1 MSKDL
6 DHELRETL
14 IERQLDLHPSPIAP
28 EGLLRRARRRV
39 VRNVVLGLLTVT
51 VVVVGSAG
59 AIKGVIEGNPDP
71 VPGGG
76 GDKTALPTEG
86 PTPGETSLLLASGEQ
101 DGEPWALRVTSSPQ
115 SGYGLSW
122 GYENLGAGGGGISP
136 MRQGWIFQGYG
147 GSSSPDYPDHD
158 PTRPPLP
165 IGISGQVAVQ
175 AERVELRLER
185 GPAVEV
191 ALYRLPDELIGPAK
205 VFLLFVPG
213 DTLLLAGDLIA
224 FDGSGAELGREY
236 FDLSPVSLFPKV
248 LKESPPEAVEVMK
261 DLQLAGAV
269 VGRYFNT
276 HGSYSGL
283 DLDSASAISSEVVFN
298 TSSVAIPGEVSIRV
312 SGPQSLVLASAT
324 ADGAIYS
331 ACMEGGPG
339 GSVYGRNDT
348 SDPQG
353 CTNGWLDPSAE
364 PPPAGGNARIA
375 TGSDPNGNLW
385 SLTLLDVSG
394 PGAETPFE
402 LELLIGPIGASLP
415 LQRLGDA
422 DLGSVGAVPPSATPV
437 DTPPVADL
445 PTSVWGIA
453 SDRIARVELRVDDGA
468 TFDGELY
475 AIPPGSID
483 AEQAFLFLVP
493 VEGPM
498 TGTVIAFDSRGEE
511 LQRRPVESL
520 G

>member
-1 MSKDL
+1 MSRDL
-6 DHELRETL
+6 DHQLREML
-14 IERQLDLHPSPIAP
+14 AERQAELHPSPVPP
-28 EGLLRRARRRV
+28 EGLLRRARRRLA
-39 VRNVVLGLLTVT
+39 RNVVLGVVT
-51 VVVVGSAG
+51 AAVIVAGSIGGIRMLVDRA
-59 AIKGVIEGNPDP
+59 PDR
-71 VPGGG
+71 VPGGD
-76 GDKTALPTEG
+76 GDQAALPTEG
-86 PTPGETSLLLASGEQ
+86 PTPGETSLLIASGEQ
-101 DGEPWALRVTSSPQ
+101 DGERWTMRVTSSPG
-115 SGYGLSW
+115 SGLGLSW
-122 GYENLGAGGGGISP
+122 GYEALGAGGGGISP
-136 MRQGWIFQGYG
+136 MRQGRIFQGYG

-158 PTRPPLP
+158 ATRPRLP

-185 GPAVEV
+185 GPVMEA

-213 DTLLLAGDLIA
+213 DTLLLAGDLVA
-224 FDGSGAELGREY
+224 YDGSGAELSREY

-248 LKESPPEAVEVMK
+248 LEESPPEAVAVMK

-283 DLDSASAISSEVVFN
+283 DPDSASAIASEVKFN
-298 TSSVAIPGEVSIRV
+298 TSPVAVPGEVSIRV
-312 SGPQSLVLASAT
+312 SGPQSVVLASAT

-331 ACMEGGPG
+331 ACMDSPG

-364 PPPAGGNARIA
+364 PPPTGGQDRIA

-415 LQRLGDA
+415 LQRLGEA

-437 DTPPVADL
+437 DAPAEADL

-453 SDRIARVELRVDDGA
+453 SDRVARVELRVDDGA

-475 AIPPGSID
+475 AIPPGSIA

-498 TGTVIAFDSRGEE
+498 TGTVVAFDSRGEE
-511 LQRRPVESL
+511 LQRRGVESF

>member
-1 MSKDL
+1 MNRDL

-14 IERQLDLHPSPIAP
+14 AERRAELHPSSVAP
-28 EGLLRRARRRV
+28 DGLLRRARRRA
-39 VRNVVLGLLTVT
+39 VRTVVLGVVAATAIVAGSIGGIQALLDR
-51 VVVVGSAG
+51 A
-59 AIKGVIEGNPDP
+59 PDR
-71 VPGGG
+71 VPGGD
-76 GDKTALPTEG
+76 GDQAALPTEG
-86 PTPGETSLLLASGEQ
+86 PTPGETSLLIASGEQ
-101 DGEPWALRVTSSPQ
+101 DGERWTMRVTSSPG
-115 SGYGLSW
+115 SGLGLSW
-122 GYENLGAGGGGISP
+122 GYEALGAGGGGISP
-136 MRQGWIFQGYG
+136 MRQGRIFQGYG

-158 PTRPPLP
+158 ATRPPLP

-185 GPAVEV
+185 GPVVEA

-213 DTLLLAGDLIA
+213 DTLLLAGDLVA
-224 FDGSGAELGREY
+224 YDGSGAELSREY

-248 LKESPPEAVEVMK
+248 LEESPPEAVAVMK

-283 DLDSASAISSEVVFN
+283 DPESASAIASDVKFN
-298 TSSVAIPGEVSIRV
+298 TSPVAIPGEVSIRV
-312 SGPQSLVLASAT
+312 SGPQSVVLASAT

-331 ACMEGGPG
+331 ACMDSPG

-364 PPPAGGNARIA
+364 PPPTGGQDRIA

-437 DTPPVADL
+437 DVPAVADL

-453 SDRIARVELRVDDGA
+453 SDRVARVELRVDDGA

-475 AIPPGSID
+475 AIPPGSIA

-498 TGTVIAFDSRGEE
+498 TGTVVAFDSRGEE
-511 LQRRPVESL
+511 LQRRGVESF

>member
-1 MSKDL
+1 MSRDL
-6 DHELRETL
+6 DHQLREML
-14 IERQLDLHPSPIAP
+14 AERQAELHPSPVPP
-28 EGLLRRARRRV
+28 EGLLRRARRRLA
-39 VRNVVLGLLTVT
+39 RNVVLGVVT
-51 VVVVGSAG
+51 AAVIVAGSIGGIRMLVDRA
-59 AIKGVIEGNPDP
+59 PDR
-71 VPGGG
+71 VPGGD
-76 GDKTALPTEG
+76 GDQAALPTEG
-86 PTPGETSLLLASGEQ
+86 PTPGETSLLIASGEQ
-101 DGEPWALRVTSSPQ
+101 DGERWTMRVTSSPG
-115 SGYGLSW
+115 SGLGLSW
-122 GYENLGAGGGGISP
+122 GYEALGAGGGGISP
-136 MRQGWIFQGYG
+136 MRQGRIFQGYG

-158 PTRPPLP
+158 AARPPLP

-185 GPAVEV
+185 GPVVEA

-213 DTLLLAGDLIA
+213 DTLLLAGDLVA
-224 FDGSGAELGREY
+224 YDGSGAELSREY

-248 LKESPPEAVEVMK
+248 LEESPPEAVAVMK

-283 DLDSASAISSEVVFN
+283 DPESASAIASEVKFN
-298 TSSVAIPGEVSIRV
+298 TSPVAIPGEVSIRV
-312 SGPQSLVLASAT
+312 SGPQSVVLASAT

-331 ACMEGGPG
+331 ACMDSPG

-364 PPPAGGNARIA
+364 PPPTGGQDRIA

-415 LQRLGDA
+415 LQRLGEA

-437 DTPPVADL
+437 DAPAEADL

-453 SDRIARVELRVDDGA
+453 SDRVARVELRVDDGA

-475 AIPPGSID
+475 AIPPGSIA

-498 TGTVIAFDSRGEE
+498 TGTVVAFDSRGEE
-511 LQRRPVESL
+511 LQRRGVESF

>member
-1 MSKDL
+1 MSTDL
-6 DHELRETL
+6 DHQIQETL
-14 IERQLDLHPSPIAP
+14 AERRSRLRPSAVAP
-28 EGLLRRARRRV
+28 DGLFRRARRRAV
-39 VRNVVLGLLTVT
+39 ATV
-51 VVVVGSAG
+51 
-59 AIKGVIEGNPDP
+59 ILGVISIAAIAAGSIGGIQALLNRAPDRSL
-71 VPGGG
+71 G
-76 GDKTALPTEG
+76 GDGDRPVLPTDG
-86 PTPGETSLLLASGEQ
+86 PVPGETSLLIASGEHE
-101 DGEPWALRVTSSPQ
+101 GERWAMRVTSSPG
-115 SGYGLSW
+115 SGLGLSW
-122 GYENLGAGGGGISP
+122 GYEALGAGGGGISP
-136 MRQGWIFQGYG
+136 MRQGRIFQGYG

-185 GPAVEV
+185 GPVVEA
-191 ALYRLPDELIGPAK
+191 ALYRLPNELIGPAK

-213 DTLLLAGDLIA
+213 DTLVLAGDLVA
-224 FDGSGAELGREY
+224 YDDAGAELGREY

-248 LKESPPEAVEVMK
+248 LEESPPEAVAVMK

-283 DLDSASAISSEVVFN
+283 DADSASAISSEVEFN
-298 TSSVAIPGEVSIRV
+298 TSPVAIPGEVSIRV

-324 ADGAIYS
+324 QGGAIYS
-331 ACMEGGPG
+331 ACMDSPG

-364 PPPAGGNARIA
+364 PPPTGGQDRIA
-375 TGSDPNGNLW
+375 AGSDPNGNLW

-422 DLGSVGAVPPSATPV
+422 DLGSVGAVPPTATPV
-437 DTPPVADL
+437 DAPADADL

-453 SDRIARVELRVDDGA
+453 SDRVARVELRVDDGA
-468 TFDGELY
+468 TFHGELY

-498 TGTVIAFDSRGEE
+498 TGTIVAFNSKGDE
-511 LQRRPVESL
+511 LQRTEVKSL

>member
-1 MSKDL
+1 MNRDL

-14 IERQLDLHPSPIAP
+14 AERRAELHPSSVAP
-28 EGLLRRARRRV
+28 DGLLRRARRRA
-39 VRNVVLGLLTVT
+39 VRTVVLGVVAATAIVAGSIGGIQALLDR
-51 VVVVGSAG
+51 A
-59 AIKGVIEGNPDP
+59 PDR
-71 VPGGG
+71 VPGGD
-76 GDKTALPTEG
+76 GDQAALPTEG
-86 PTPGETSLLLASGEQ
+86 PTPGETSLLIASGEQ
-101 DGEPWALRVTSSPQ
+101 DGERWTMRVTSSPG
-115 SGYGLSW
+115 SGLGLSW
-122 GYENLGAGGGGISP
+122 GYEALGAGGGGISP
-136 MRQGWIFQGYG
+136 MRQGRIFQGYG

-158 PTRPPLP
+158 ATRPPLP

-185 GPAVEV
+185 GPVVEA

-213 DTLLLAGDLIA
+213 DTLLLAGDLVA
-224 FDGSGAELGREY
+224 YDGSGAELSREY

-248 LKESPPEAVEVMK
+248 LEESPPEAVAVMK

-283 DLDSASAISSEVVFN
+283 DPESASAIGSDVKFN
-298 TSSVAIPGEVSIRV
+298 TSPVAIPGEVSIRV
-312 SGPQSLVLASAT
+312 SGPQSVVLASAT

-331 ACMEGGPG
+331 ACMDSPG

-364 PPPAGGNARIA
+364 PPPTGGQDRIA

-437 DTPPVADL
+437 DVPAVADL

-453 SDRIARVELRVDDGA
+453 SDRVARVELRVDDGA

-475 AIPPGSID
+475 AIPPGSIA

-511 LQRRPVESL
+511 LQRRGVESF

>member
-1 MSKDL
+1 MSTAL
-6 DHELRETL
+6 DRQLREALAERRAELR
-14 IERQLDLHPSPIAP
+14 PSPVAP
-28 EGLLRRARRRV
+28 EGLVQRAKRRA
-39 VRNVVLGLLTVT
+39 VRTVVLGVIAATAIVAGSVGGIQALLDREPHRTV
-51 VVVVGSAG
+51 
-59 AIKGVIEGNPDP
+59 
-71 VPGGG
+71 G
-76 GDKTALPTEG
+76 GDGDRSVLPTDG
-86 PTPGETSLLLASGEQ
+86 PAPGETSLLIASGEH
-101 DGEPWALRVTSSPQ
+101 DGERWTLRVTSSPG
-115 SGYGLSW
+115 SGLGLSW
-122 GYENLGAGGGGISP
+122 GYEALGAGGGGISP
-136 MRQGWIFQGYG
+136 MRQGRIFQGYG
-147 GSSSPDYPDHD
+147 ASSSPDYPDND

-175 AERVELRLER
+175 ADRVELRLER
-185 GPAVEV
+185 GPVLEA
-191 ALYRLPDELIGPAK
+191 ALYQLPDELIGPAK
-205 VFLLFVPG
+205 VFLLFAPG
-213 DTLLLAGDLIA
+213 DTLLLAGDLVA
-224 FDGSGAELGREY
+224 YDDSGAELGREY

-248 LKESPPEAVEVMK
+248 LEESSPEAVAVMK

-269 VGRYFNT
+269 VARYFNT

-283 DLDSASAISSEVVFN
+283 DPDSASAISSEVVFN
-298 TSSVAIPGEVSIRV
+298 ASPVAIPGEVSIRV

-324 ADGAIYS
+324 ADGASYS
-331 ACMEGGPG
+331 VCMDYAGA
-339 GSVYGRNDT
+339 SVYGRNDT

-364 PPPAGGNARIA
+364 PPPPGGGDRIA

-415 LQRLGDA
+415 LKPLGDA

-437 DTPPVADL
+437 DAPPVSDL

-453 SDRIARVELRVDDGA
+453 SARVARVELRLDDGT

-483 AEQAFLFLVP
+483 AGQAYLILVP
-493 VEGPM
+493 VEGPIA
-498 TGTVIAFDSRGEE
+498 GTVVAFDSHGEE
-511 LQRRPVESL
+511 LQRRAVESL

>member
-1 MSKDL
+1 MNSDL
-6 DHELRETL
+6 DRQLRETL
-14 IERQLDLHPSPIAP
+14 MERQALLRASPVAP
-28 EGLLRRARRRV
+28 DGLLRRARRRAVRTVILGV
-39 VRNVVLGLLTVT
+39 VSAAAIVAGSVGGIQALLDR
-51 VVVVGSAG
+51 A
-59 AIKGVIEGNPDP
+59 PDRTL
-71 VPGGG
+71 G
-76 GDKTALPTEG
+76 GDGDRPVLPTDG
-86 PTPGETSLLLASGEQ
+86 PAPGEKSLLLASGEH
-101 DGEPWALRVTSSPQ
+101 DGERWTLRVTNGPEY
-115 SGYGLSW
+115 GFGLSF
-122 GYENLGAGGGGISP
+122 GYEALGVGGGGISP
-136 MRQGWIFQGYG
+136 MRQGRIFQGYG

-158 PTRPPLP
+158 ATRPPLP

-185 GPAVEV
+185 GPGAE
-191 ALYRLPDELIGPAK
+191 ATLYQLPDALIGPAK

-213 DTLLLAGDLIA
+213 DTLLLAGDLVA
-224 FDGSGAELGREY
+224 YDDSGAELGRVY

-248 LKESPPEAVEVMK
+248 LEESPPQAVAVMK

-283 DLDSASAISSEVVFN
+283 DPDSASAISSEVVFN

-312 SGPQSLVLASAT
+312 SGPEDLVLASAT

-331 ACMEGGPG
+331 VCMGGAHA
-339 GSVYGRNDT
+339 SVYGRNDT

-353 CTNGWLDPSAE
+353 CTNGWLDPSAK
-364 PPPAGGNARIA
+364 PPPTDGQDRIA

-385 SLTLLDVSG
+385 SLTLLQVSG
-394 PGAETPFE
+394 PGAETAVE

-415 LQRLGDA
+415 LEPLGDA

-437 DTPPVADL
+437 NAPPVADL

-453 SDRIARVELRVDDGA
+453 SDRVVRVELRLDDGT
-468 TFDGELY
+468 TFHGELY

-493 VEGPM
+493 IEGPM
-498 TGTVIAFDSRGEE
+498 AGTVVALDARGEE

>member
-1 MSKDL
+1 MSPDL
-6 DHELRETL
+6 DRQLRQTLRE
-14 IERQLDLHPSPIAP
+14 RQGQLGPSPIAP
-28 EGLLRRARRRV
+28 DRLLRRARRRA
-39 VRNVVLGLLTVT
+39 VRTVVLGVVSAAAIVAGSVGGIQALLD
-51 VVVVGSAG
+51 SA
-59 AIKGVIEGNPDP
+59 ADRPL
-71 VPGGG
+71 G
-76 GDKTALPTEG
+76 GDGSRELLPTEG
-86 PTPGETSLLLASGEQ
+86 PAPGERSLLLASGEH
-101 DGEPWALRVTSSPQ
+101 DGERWALRVTDGP
-115 SGYGLSW
+115 GDGFGLSFE
-122 GYENLGAGGGGISP
+122 YERLSGGGGGISP
-136 MRQGWIFQGYG
+136 MPERRIFQGYG
-147 GSSSPDYPDHD
+147 GSSSPEYPDNDH
-158 PTRPPLP
+158 TRAPLP
-165 IGISGQVAVQ
+165 NGISGQVAVQ
-175 AERVELRLER
+175 AERVELQLER
-185 GPAVEV
+185 GPLVE
-191 ALYRLPDELIGPAK
+191 ATLYRLPDELIGPAK

-213 DTLLLAGDLIA
+213 DTLLLAGDLVA
-224 FDGSGAELGREY
+224 YDGSGAELGRVY

-248 LKESPPEAVEVMK
+248 LEESPPEAVAVMK

-269 VGRYFNT
+269 VGRYFDR

-283 DLDSASAISSEVVFN
+283 DPASASAISSEVLFN
-298 TSSVAIPGEVSIRV
+298 TSPVAIPGEVSIRV
-312 SGPQSLVLASAT
+312 SGPRSLVLASAT

-331 ACMEGGPG
+331 VCMDSPG

-348 SDPQG
+348 SDPRG

-364 PPPAGGNARIA
+364 PPPTGGGDPIA

-415 LQRLGDA
+415 LEPLGDA
-422 DLGSVGAVPPSATPV
+422 DVGSVAAVPPSATPM
-437 DTPPVADL
+437 DAPPVADL

-453 SDRIARVELRVDDGA
+453 SDRVARVELRVDDGT

-475 AIPPGSID
+475 AVPPGSID
-483 AEQAFLFLVP
+483 ADQALLILVP

-498 TGTVIAFDSRGEE
+498 TGTVVAFDSRGKE

>member
-1 MSKDL
+1 MSRDL
-6 DHELRETL
+6 DHQLREML
-14 IERQLDLHPSPIAP
+14 AERQAELHPSPVPP
-28 EGLLRRARRRV
+28 EGLLRRARRRLA
-39 VRNVVLGLLTVT
+39 RNVVLGVVTAAVIVAGSIGGIRMLLDR
-51 VVVVGSAG
+51 A
-59 AIKGVIEGNPDP
+59 PDR
-71 VPGGG
+71 VPGGD
-76 GDKTALPTEG
+76 GDQAALPTEG
-86 PTPGETSLLLASGEQ
+86 PTPGETSLLIASGEQ
-101 DGEPWALRVTSSPQ
+101 DGERWTMRVTSSPG
-115 SGYGLSW
+115 SGLGLSW
-122 GYENLGAGGGGISP
+122 GYEALGAGGGGISP
-136 MRQGWIFQGYG
+136 MRQGRIFQGYG

-158 PTRPPLP
+158 AARPPLP

-185 GPAVEV
+185 GPVVEA

-213 DTLLLAGDLIA
+213 DTLLLAGDLVA
-224 FDGSGAELGREY
+224 YDGSGAELSREY

-248 LKESPPEAVEVMK
+248 LEESPPEAVAVMK

-283 DLDSASAISSEVVFN
+283 DPESASAIASEVKFN
-298 TSSVAIPGEVSIRV
+298 TSPVAIPGEVSIRV
-312 SGPQSLVLASAT
+312 SGPQSVVLASAT

-331 ACMEGGPG
+331 ACMDSPG

-364 PPPAGGNARIA
+364 PPPTGGQDRIA

-415 LQRLGDA
+415 LQRLGEA

-437 DTPPVADL
+437 DAPAEADL

-453 SDRIARVELRVDDGA
+453 SDRVARVELRVDDGA

-475 AIPPGSID
+475 AIPPGSIA

-498 TGTVIAFDSRGEE
+498 TGTVVAFDSRGEE
-511 LQRRPVESL
+511 LQRRGVESF

>member
-1 MSKDL
+1 MNTDFDRQL
-6 DHELRETL
+6 RGTLTERQAELR
-14 IERQLDLHPSPIAP
+14 PSPVAP
-28 EGLLRRARRRV
+28 DGLLRRAKRRA
-39 VRNVVLGLLTVT
+39 VRNVVLGVVSVAAVAAGFVGGIQALLDR
-51 VVVVGSAG
+51 A
-59 AIKGVIEGNPDP
+59 PDRTL
-71 VPGGG
+71 G
-76 GDKTALPTEG
+76 GDADGEVLPTEG
-86 PTPGETSLLLASGEQ
+86 PVPGETSLLLASGEHV
-101 DGEPWALRVTSSPQ
+101 GERWTLRVTSGPRF
-115 SGYGLSW
+115 GLGLDF
-122 GYENLGAGGGGISP
+122 GYEALGGGGGGISP
-136 MRQGWIFQGYG
+136 MRQGRIFQGYG

-165 IGISGQVAVQ
+165 IGISGQVTVQ

-185 GPAVEV
+185 GPVVEAAV
-191 ALYRLPDELIGPAK
+191 YQLPEELIGPAK

-213 DTLLLAGDLIA
+213 DTLLLAGDLVA
-224 FDGSGAELGREY
+224 YDDSGAELDRVY
-236 FDLSPVSLFPKV
+236 LDLSPVSLFPKV
-248 LKESPPEAVEVMK
+248 LEESPPDAVAVMK

-283 DLDSASAISSEVVFN
+283 NPETATAISSEVTFN
-298 TSSVAIPGEVSIRV
+298 ASPVAIPGEVSIRV

-324 ADGAIYS
+324 TDGAIYS
-331 ACMEGGPG
+331 ACMDGGG
-339 GSVYGRNDT
+339 IAVYGRNDT
-348 SDPQG
+348 SDPQA

-364 PPPAGGNARIA
+364 PPLTSGQDPIA

-394 PGAETPFE
+394 PGAETDFE

-415 LQRLGDA
+415 LEPLRDA
-422 DLGSVGAVPPSATPV
+422 HLGSIGAVPPTATPV
-437 DTPPVADL
+437 DAPPAVDL
-445 PTSVWGIA
+445 PTSLWGIA
-453 SDRIARVELRVDDGA
+453 SGDVATVELRLDDGT

-498 TGTVIAFDSRGEE
+498 VGTVVAFDSRGEE
-511 LQRRPVESL
+511 LQRKPVESL

>member
-1 MSKDL
+1 MSRDL
-6 DHELRETL
+6 DHQLRETL
-14 IERQLDLHPSPIAP
+14 AERQAELHPSPVPP
-28 EGLLRRARRRV
+28 EGLLRRARRRLA
-39 VRNVVLGLLTVT
+39 RNVVLGVITATVI
-51 VVVVGSAG
+51 VAGSIGGIRMLVDRA
-59 AIKGVIEGNPDP
+59 PDR
-71 VPGGG
+71 VAG
-76 GDKTALPTEG
+76 GDGDHAALPTDG
-86 PTPGETSLLLASGEQ
+86 PTPGETSLLIASGEH
-101 DGEPWALRVTSSPQ
+101 DGERWTMRVTRSPG
-115 SGYGLSW
+115 SGLGLSW
-122 GYENLGAGGGGISP
+122 GYEALGAGGGGISP
-136 MRQGWIFQGYG
+136 MRGGRIFQGYG

-185 GPAVEV
+185 GPVVEA

-213 DTLLLAGDLIA
+213 DTLLLAGDLVA
-224 FDGSGAELGREY
+224 FDDSGAELDSEY

-248 LKESPPEAVEVMK
+248 LEESPPEAVAVMK

-283 DLDSASAISSEVVFN
+283 DPESASAIASEVKFN
-298 TSSVAIPGEVSIRV
+298 TSPVAIPGEVSIRV

-331 ACMEGGPG
+331 TCMDSPG

-364 PPPAGGNARIA
+364 PPPTGGDNRIA
-375 TGSDPNGNLW
+375 TGADPNGNLW

-422 DLGSVGAVPPSATPV
+422 DLGSVAAVPPSATPV
-437 DTPPVADL
+437 DAPADADL

-453 SDRIARVELRVDDGA
+453 SDRVARVELRVDDGE

-498 TGTVIAFDSRGEE
+498 TGTVVAFDSRGEE
-511 LQRRPVESL
+511 LQQREVESL